1 MEETIESIKLKLEMM
16 KMEESERKDKI
27 QRDKL
32 NERIIVREAKEK
44 VDANKLDS
52 KNAKEIQEDAFSN
65 MIVDFQ
71 KENPIHYDTNRNY
84 WAFNWSTRCYE
95 IVDDTAIMVKLTQL
109 TGIQIIKGNEK
120 FEFLELLR
128 QTGRRNAPKELP
140 AHYIQFK
147 DKVVNIKTGKEF
159 HADPSYLYVSP
170 IPHNLGNSNKTPIID
185 KLFAEWVH
193 PDHIITLYEI
203 IAYCMFKQYPI
214 AKEFFLIGEGRNG
227 KSQYLKIISKF
238 IGENNTVSTDLNDI
252 ANSRFEAV
260 RLFKKSVAFVSE
272 TDSKT
277 ITKTSTLKALT
288 GEDSIK
294 GENKGKDG
302 FDFTNYAKI
311 IIASNELPE
320 TRDKTD
326 GFYRRAFILDFPNKF
341 TDTGTPIIDTIPPEE
356 YENLGRKLIPI
367 LKGLLKRGTFTNDGS
382 IEYKQTRFEGKS
394 NPINSFINSSYLNDI
409 NSRIKMDDF
418 QINFNKWRMF
428 RKIPVM
434 SNKKI
439 FASIKDSGYEV
450 KQMTERGSKIQYII
464 GLTYKPIEDD
474 EFGLAQHLKEREES
488 WKSHQN
494 ATNIHS

>member
-1 MEETIESIKLKLEMM
+1 MEETIESMKLKLEMM
-16 KMEESERKDKI
+16 KVEAEANKIKNQQDRIKIQQDKI
-27 QRDKL
+27 SIQQ
-32 NERIIVREAKEK
+32 
-44 VDANKLDS
+44 NKLES
-52 KNAKEIQEDAFSN
+52 KNMKEIESDNFSK
-65 MIVDFQ
+65 MINDFQ
-71 KENPIHYDTNRNY
+71 GENPIHYDTGKNY
-84 WAFNWSTRCYE
+84 WSWNWQTRCYN
-95 IVDDTAIMVKLTQL
+95 IVDDTDIMVKLTQL
-109 TGIQIIKGNEK
+109 TGVQITKGNEK
-120 FEFLELLR
+120 FEFLEEIR
-128 QTGRRNAPKELP
+128 QIGRRNAPKNLP
-140 AHYIQFK
+140 ANFIQFK
-147 DKVVNIKTGKEF
+147 DKIVNIDTDEEF
-159 HADPSYLYVSP
+159 YADPSYLYVSP
-170 IPHNLGNSNKTPIID
+170 IPHNLGDSDKTPIID
-185 KLFAEWVH
+185 KLLGEWVH
-193 PDHIITLYEI
+193 ESHVVTLYEI
-203 IAYCMFKQYPI
+203 MAYCMYKRYPI

-238 IGENNTVSTDLNDI
+238 IGEDNTVSTDLNDI

-272 TDSKT
+272 TDSKV

-302 FDFTNYAKI
+302 FDFLNYAKI
-311 IIASNELPE
+311 IIASNDLPE

-341 TDTGTPIIDTIPPEE
+341 RDTGTPITDSIPQEE

-367 LKGLLKRGTFTNDGS
+367 LKGLLRRGVFTNDGS

-394 NPINSFINSSYLNDI
+394 NPINEFINSSYSDDI

-439 FASIKDSGYEV
+439 FASVKESGYEV
-450 KQMTERGSKIQYII
+450 KQMTEQGSKVQYII
-464 GLTYKPIEDD
+464 GLAYKPIEDD
-474 EFGLAQHLKEREES
+474 EYGLAQHLKEQEES
-488 WKSHQN
+488 YRNH
-494 ATNIHS
+494 